1 MNRRQDCLL
10 GFDVILLQYCSLF
23 AKKIQHPRMRIKSQS
38 SRPANSRRPISI
50 SQTLEAVNFS
60 LYNSFFFFFN
70 FLNIW
75 VANASAMTP
84 TRCVLLGTI
93 QKRIRS
99 ENVPPVILFSWS
111 CYPCAISFVDFF
123 ECVTRACQT
132 SLARE
137 SWSNSWLAP
146 LAILVPNR
154 QVAGVGLSLN
164 R

>member
-10 GFDVILLQYCSLF
+10 GFDVILYCSIARSLR
-23 AKKIQHPRMRIKSQS
+23 KRS
-38 SRPANSRRPISI
+38 SIHGCGLNRNHLGRP
-50 SQTLEAVNFS
+50 TAVDRFQYLKRLKLS
-60 LYNSFFFFFN
+60 TFHFTIPFFFFFFKHLGCKCKCN
-70 FLNIW
+70 D
-75 VANASAMTP
+75 TDE
-84 TRCVLLGTI
+84 VLLGTI

-146 LAILVPNR
+146 LASLVPNR